1 MVRCSCLRVSSV
13 LTRVGVCTRWI
24 AAAAAQALMLV
35 VDKNVSLTLTGMGD
49 VIEPAADGI
58 IGRNCTASSVLYVV
72 TFTLCHSHRVQ
83 PLDRAAALPT
93 VGAKRVALRV
103 ARRPSLVLTHVWC
116 CHFHSGRQS
125 VD

>member
-58 IGRNCTASSVLYVV
+58 IGRNCTASSVLLCRYVHV
-72 TFTLCHSHRVQ
+72 VSLPPC
-83 PLDRAAALPT
+83 AAIGSGGGFAH
-93 VGAKRVALRV
+93 GRCQ
-103 ARRPSLVLTHVWC
+103 ARRTTCCPSSVVGVDACLVL
-116 CHFHSGRQS
+116 SLSQRPPER
-125 VD
+125 